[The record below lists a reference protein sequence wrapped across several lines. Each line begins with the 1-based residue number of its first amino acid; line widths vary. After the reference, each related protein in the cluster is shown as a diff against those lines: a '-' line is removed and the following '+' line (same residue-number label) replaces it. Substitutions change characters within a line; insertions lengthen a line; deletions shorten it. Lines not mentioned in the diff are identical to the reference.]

1 MACLSYIVILLHNNI
16 IVVEAE
22 RKTAR
27 NEKTCASTKI
37 SYPSTGTNF
46 KQYNPATYFI
56 DNGTLS
62 KSILV
67 Q

>member
-46 KQYNPATYFI
+46 KQY
-56 DNGTLS
+56 
-62 KSILV
+62 KSGNLLY
-67 Q
+67 

>member
-27 NEKTCASTKI
+27 NEQICASTKI

-46 KQYNPATYFI
+46 KQY
-56 DNGTLS
+56 
-62 KSILV
+62 KSGNLLYRQWNTI
-67 Q
+67 